1 MAQGQSISHNSSA
14 IPLPTTECCDLVAIT
29 TSRHTAP
36 PPAMIFGRIV
46 EVEHAR
52 DVVGAATQ
60 IPQIRVSEEKSNLAG
75 ENGEDKLVSVQ
86 L

>member
-1 MAQGQSISHNSSA
+1 
-14 IPLPTTECCDLVAIT
+14 
-29 TSRHTAP
+29 
-36 PPAMIFGRIV
+36 MIFGRIV